1 MAIKLLM
8 TWDIRSD
15 MENEYF
21 EFVMKEFAP
30 GLMRLGM
37 QPTEAWYTAYG
48 DAPQILTGVVVP
60 DLESMSRALHT
71 DEWRELKERLL
82 NFVENYEQR
91 VVPASSRF
99 QM

>member
-1 MAIKLLM
+1 
-8 TWDIRSD
+8 
-15 MENEYF
+15 
-21 EFVMKEFAP
+21 
-30 GLMRLGM
+30 MRLGL

-48 DAPQILTGVVVP
+48 NAPQILTGVVAP

-71 DEWRELKERLL
+71 DEWQKLKERLL

-91 VVPASSRF
+91 VVRASSRF